1 MPANLLC
8 DALFHHCA
16 RLPFTL
22 CIQSTADAR
31 QQCGSDRLASSA
43 APEAPFIICPIR
55 YLRSVIRQS
64 SGSEE
69 LKHLSA
75 SALGTL
81 PKKVETHLC
90 LCPLCSLRSGQFFLE
105 PVISH
110 PEKMTLSGTPDRDD
124 GTHLGS
130 MFRTSACI
138 SMFLLCRVLD
148 IQHLLLFFGRLL
160 FFSPC
165 AELLTENWR
174 VFFFFFGQK
183 LLIRVPGRNIIKKS
197 ESSSSMI
204 N

>member
-1 MPANLLC
+1 MLICCVMHCSIIALDCLLRF
-8 DALFHHCA
+8 AF
-16 RLPFTL
+16 
-22 CIQSTADAR
+22 STADAR

-43 APEAPFIICPIR
+43 APEAPFIICPSR

-148 IQHLLLFFGRLL
+148 IQHLLLFFGRLP
-160 FFSPC
+160 FF
-165 AELLTENWR
+165 LLAQNCSQKTG
-174 VFFFFFGQK
+174 VFFF
-183 LLIRVPGRNIIKKS
+183 LARNSHPCAWKEHNKK
-197 ESSSSMI
+197 I
-204 N
+204 